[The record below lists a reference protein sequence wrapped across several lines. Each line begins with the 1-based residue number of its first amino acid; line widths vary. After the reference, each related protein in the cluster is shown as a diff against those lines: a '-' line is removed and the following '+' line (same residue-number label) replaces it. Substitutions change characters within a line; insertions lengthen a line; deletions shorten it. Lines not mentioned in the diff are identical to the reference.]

1 MNSIA
6 PMSAYRDTDTM
17 VQDIVDQAGS
27 EDLAFTA
34 LNEDAP
40 PGTRAVLY
48 LRVSSKGQVN
58 TDYDPEGIS
67 IPAQREACLRK
78 VEQMGLTVVTEYIEP
93 GRSATEMTKRVA
105 FQEMLR
111 RVRADRDV
119 DYVVVYKLSRFARN
133 RTDDAIVMADLKKR
147 GVTLISATESI
158 DASPVGQLMHGLL
171 AAFNEYRSAE
181 DGADIKYKMAQKAKK
196 GGTIGRAPVGYLN
209 VREYFEGREVRSV
222 AIDEVRG
229 PLIRQAFELYATGDY
244 TFTDLSEAMEDRGL
258 TTKPSAKRPSKAIAP
273 TYFSRLLRDRYYCG
287 IITLDGAEHP
297 GRHEALVSDEL
308 FDKVQR
314 LLDSRGVAGER
325 RRVHEHYLKGTLYC
339 DNCHQ
344 RGIVHRMVI
353 QRSIGRSGNE
363 YFYFFC
369 AGRTIK
375 DCSTSHISTAR
386 LEDAVITEYGKL
398 QFTPDFIDLAR
409 TRIREALR
417 EKEAANLLLKKQL
430 AATLKE
436 CDSKEENLLDLA
448 ADGTIA
454 KEKIRTRLTDIERQR
469 TRVREQLDS
478 VESNLEAGARH
489 LETYLDLLE
498 DPEALYRSAGDQE
511 RRQLNQA
518 IFVKVLVEDEEIIGT
533 LLSEPMATLAA
544 AHAGHQALQAGA
556 SRAVALKSAQTFHD
570 AHSDTKKGTTRSG
583 DSLLVSVED
592 LLDGIHE
599 VDGSNKV
606 NMVELRRFELL
617 TSSMRT
623 KRSTN

>member
-1 MNSIA
+1 MAAPEFDHSIHGEEELLSETPNRRPDMNSPA
-6 PMSAYRDTDTM
+6 PSAYAASDEQIKDLVDTSDS
-17 VQDIVDQAGS
+17 DSLSFANIA
-27 EDLAFTA
+27 
-34 LNEDAP
+34 NDAP
-40 PGTRAVLY
+40 AGTRAVPY

-67 IPAQREACLRK
+67 IPAQRESCLRK

-93 GRSATEMTKRVA
+93 GRSGTEMTKRVA

-181 DGADIKYKMAQKAKK
+181 DGADIKYKMSQKAKK

-222 AIDEVRG
+222 TVDELRG

-244 TFTDLSEAMEDRGL
+244 TFADLSEAMEDRGL
-258 TTKPSAKRPSKAIAP
+258 TTKPSAKRPSKAISP

-297 GRHEALVSDEL
+297 GRHDALVPDDL
-308 FDKVQR
+308 FHKVQQ

-325 RRVHEHYLKGTLYC
+325 RRVHEHYLKGALYC
-339 DNCHQ
+339 DNCHK

-353 QRSIGRSGNE
+353 QRSIGRSGNQ

-369 AGRTIK
+369 AGRTVK

-386 LEDAVITEYGKL
+386 LEDAMIR
-398 QFTPDFIDLAR
+398 QTPIHAR
-409 TRIREALR
+409 LHRPSSNPNPRSPPRKRDRQSAPSKAAGSHAAGLR
-417 EKEAANLLLKKQL
+417 
-430 AATLKE
+430 
-436 CDSKEENLLDLA
+436 
-448 ADGTIA
+448 
-454 KEKIRTRLTDIERQR
+454 RQR
-469 TRVREQLDS
+469 REP
-478 VESNLEAGARH
+478 A
-489 LETYLDLLE
+489 
-498 DPEALYRSAGDQE
+498 
-511 RRQLNQA
+511 
-518 IFVKVLVEDEEIIGT
+518 
-533 LLSEPMATLAA
+533 
-544 AHAGHQALQAGA
+544 
-556 SRAVALKSAQTFHD
+556 
-570 AHSDTKKGTTRSG
+570 
-583 DSLLVSVED
+583 
-592 LLDGIHE
+592 
-599 VDGSNKV
+599 
-606 NMVELRRFELL
+606 
-617 TSSMRT
+617 
-623 KRSTN
+623 